1 MTSFVNNVIGYT
13 KLEELENNYDK
24 KLHKDSIVVR
34 EEPRVDPYFY
44 AQIKQLEQII
54 NQHKDK
60 CFHECMVSNKKVK
73 IFIDI
78 DDTVSKTLEEHGT
91 IIHAIKNEFCAFF
104 NSKCQYLANVNKLT
118 PKDFINI
125 VSHKKD
131 GTKFSTNLI
140 VKGYHFE
147 NMANLIPFMLKFKA
161 KLDFDHKILLKYLD
175 FGVYSKNKNI
185 RLPNSSKVGED
196 RPKKSDH
203 SFAESL
209 ITNVTQDSIMLAS
222 LFSEDMLEEFESDEI
237 QDHGELMK
245 RLLVV
250 PELRELL
257 VSTGTYT
264 IGEIKNR
271 TIFLIRNHPEYC
283 DSCRRVH
290 EKDNCIYLSLTK
302 NGNVY
307 MKCKKTKDGGKYLGQ
322 IDVSDIIESD
332 AMSEDYEYDKDLI
345 IDESIYGDSIKNL
358 SEQDFRVMLANEKS
372 PKMKMIMRDVYYNK
386 PLSGPDFAKVMDPR
400 NIEYYNSPD
409 IKTFEPKR
417 DGINLE
423 KAEMKMGKT
432 KKCNELIYNSPY
444 SKELKSIV
452 FVSFRRTFSEDIK
465 SKFVDFSLYKDV
477 KASTIS
483 LIEHPRLIIQ
493 TESLHRINEN
503 TIEDVDLLILDELE
517 SIWSQFGS
525 GLFQNINGCLSNFER
540 LLKKSKY
547 VFGFDAN
554 IGTRSVEL
562 LNKIVPNKTVNLRIN
577 KYKVSREDTYF
588 ICPTINNFL
597 NQLNDDIDNNKCVGI
612 FTNSYSDAHALKSYI
627 KEQFPFKSIKL
638 YHGKMDEKIKA
649 QHFANVNKY
658 WKNYDI
664 IIATPVVTAGVSFEE
679 EHFDCVYGLFNNQ
692 SCCVSMCRQMLG
704 RIRNVSE
711 KKYYI
716 HFVDFM
722 QAFPTDTNIIENYL
736 LYDRSY
742 FSKLIESD
750 GGIKNLQINLDTAG
764 NVKNYNKNTLY
775 WIVIANIRE
784 ENLSKNR
791 FSKVFLDALGY
802 SGVNKELC
810 LRNDDPSLKLLY
822 ADLKSRNKLAEYR
835 RIADANEIDEN
846 GAQEIRQKI
855 DTQLSVL
862 KSELWSLTKYNIKK
876 RYNWQKPLT
885 TDFVSIYA
893 DKAIQNQYT
902 NIQEIMNDSE
912 PSEACK
918 DNLIKDLN
926 KYKRTINN
934 SEVPYKEIV
943 LKYKSFNHYIIHE
956 LLCAL
961 NPDFNIHDAFLGSR
975 MSIDR
980 CENNFKKFETHN
992 KLDWKFIMNKY
1003 GLSIFVYPNDFKT
1016 KLGYINSIIKKY
1028 YGFKLLINKKS
1039 NLISLIPNLN
1049 FNYID
1054 QNDNNLL
1061 EDTPL
1066 SDTKPTVKV
1075 RF

>member
-1 MTSFVNNVIGYT
+1 MSNLINNVAFYK
-13 KLEELENNYDK
+13 KLEELEDNYDK

-34 EEPRVDPYFY
+34 EESAYNSFFMSD
-44 AQIKQLEQII
+44 IKNLENII
-54 NQHKDK
+54 SRNKDK
-60 CFHECMVSNKKVK
+60 CYHECMISNKKVK
-73 IFIDI
+73 IFMDI
-78 DDTVSKTLEEHGT
+78 DDNISKTIEEHHS
-91 IIHAIKNEFCAFF
+91 IINATKNEFCSFF

-125 VSHKKD
+125 TSHKKD
-131 GTKFSTNLI
+131 GSKYSTNLI

-147 NMANLIPFMLKFKA
+147 NMTNLIPFMIKFKG
-161 KLDFDHKILLKYLD
+161 KLEFDHQILLKYLD
-175 FGVYSKNKNI
+175 FGVYSVNRNI
-185 RLPNSSKVGED
+185 RLPNSSKLGED

-203 SFAESL
+203 SFGESL
-209 ITNVTQDSIMLAS
+209 ITNVTSGSIMLAS
-222 LFSEDMLEEFESDEI
+222 LFSEDMLEEYESDEI
-237 QDHGELMK
+237 QNHDELTK
-245 RLLVV
+245 RILALPEVRNLILVQG
-250 PELRELL
+250 L
-257 VSTGTYT
+257 YT
-264 IGEIKNR
+264 LGEIKNR
-271 TIFLIRNHPEYC
+271 TLFLIRNHPEYC
-283 DSCRRVH
+283 ESCKRVH
-290 EKDNCIYLSLTK
+290 DKDNCIYLSLSK
-302 NGNVY
+302 SGNVY
-307 MKCKKTKDGGKYLGQ
+307 MKCKKTKDGGKYMGQ
-322 IDVSDIIESD
+322 IDVTDIIESD
-332 AMSEDYEYDKDLI
+332 AISEDYEYDNDLI
-345 IDESIYGDSIKNL
+345 IDQSFYGDSIKNL
-358 SEQDFRVMLANEKS
+358 TEQEFKAMLNKETS
-372 PKMKMIMRDVYYNK
+372 PKMKMMLRDIYYNK
-386 PLSGPDFAKVMDPR
+386 ILSGPDFNRVMDSK
-400 NIEYYNSPD
+400 NIEYYTSQD
-409 IKTFEPKR
+409 IKTFEPKLN
-417 DGINLE
+417 GINLE

-465 SKFVDFSLYKDV
+465 SKFLDFTLYKDV
-477 KASTIS
+477 KGNTIS

-503 TIEDVDLLILDELE
+503 TIENVDLLILDELE

-525 GLFQNINGCLSNFER
+525 GLFHNINGCLSNFER
-540 LLKKSKY
+540 LLKKSRY

-562 LNKIVPNKTVNLRIN
+562 LNKIVPNKQINLRIN
-577 KYKVSREDTYF
+577 KYKVSREDTYY
-588 ICPTINNFL
+588 ICPTLSNFL
-597 NQLNDDIDNNKCVGI
+597 NQLNEDIDDNKNIGI

-627 KEQFPFKSIKL
+627 KEQFPFKTVKL
-638 YHGKMDEKIKA
+638 YHGKMDEKIKS

-722 QAFPTDTNIIENYL
+722 QAFPTDNNIIENYL

-750 GGIKNLQINLDTAG
+750 GGIKNLQINLDTEG
-764 NVKNYNKNTLY
+764 NVQNYNKNTLY

-784 ENLSKNR
+784 ENISKNR

-802 SGVNKELC
+802 SGVIKDLC
-810 LRNDDPSLKLLY
+810 LKNGDTSLKNLY

-835 RIADANEIDEN
+835 RIADSNDIDEN

-855 DTQLSVL
+855 DTQLTVL
-862 KSELWSLTKYNIKK
+862 KSELWALTKYNIRK
-876 RYNWQKPLT
+876 RYNWNKPLT
-885 TDFVSIYA
+885 TDFVSVYA
-893 DKAIQNQYT
+893 DRNVQNQFT
-902 NIQEIMNDSE
+902 NIQEILNDSE

-926 KYKRTINN
+926 KYKRNINN
-934 SEVPYKEIV
+934 SSTPYKEIII
-943 LKYKSFNHYIIHE
+943 KYKSFNHYIIHE

-961 NPDFNIHDAFLGSR
+961 NPDFNIQDAFLGSR
-975 MSIDR
+975 ITVDR
-980 CENNFKKFETHN
+980 CEQNFRNFERDNT
-992 KLDWKFIMNKY
+992 LDWKFIMNKY
-1003 GLSIFVYPNDFKT
+1003 GLSIFAYPSTFKQ
-1016 KLGYINSIIKKY
+1016 KLTHISAIIRKY
-1028 YGFKLLINKKS
+1028 YGFKLLVNKKN
-1039 NLISLIPNLN
+1039 NLISIIPNLN
-1049 FNYID
+1049 FNYVD

-1061 EDTPL
+1061 D
-1066 SDTKPTVKV
+1066 DKPIKDDIPTIKV
-1075 RF
+1075 QF